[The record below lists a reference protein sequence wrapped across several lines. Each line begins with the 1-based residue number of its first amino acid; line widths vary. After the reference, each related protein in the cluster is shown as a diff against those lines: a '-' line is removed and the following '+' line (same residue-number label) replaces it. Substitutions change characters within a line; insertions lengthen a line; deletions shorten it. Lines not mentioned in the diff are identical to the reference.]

1 MSEHLLQ
8 NYRARGINV
17 ILNQD
22 TVEIRQEDGLK
33 VVVTKDRSTG
43 EVTETKVERN
53 PRSSW
58 HSSCCRRAPPRKYR
72 Y

>member
-1 MSEHLLQ
+1 MYVLYPKEDEEMSEHLLQ

-33 VVVTKDRSTG
+33 VVVTKDRT
-43 EVTETKVERN
+43 
-53 PRSSW
+53 
-58 HSSCCRRAPPRKYR
+58 
-72 Y
+72 